1 MAYTTFGCVSLCGL
15 WWRNA
20 INSDNYLSDY
30 RWNVFFFS
38 HFCFF
43 FIFALWQSSGVQ
55 VQSTFFNILKHF
67 QSYHSYTYNIN
78 ICIRRQRDFISI
90 NYHLTHDRCLNF
102 SLNFMEHR
110 FNQFYF
116 IFTLL
121 NRKNIS
127 IHKHLAHIHVYYSHW
142 EPRGCL

>member
-1 MAYTTFGCVSLCGL
+1 MAYTTFCCVSLCGL

-20 INSDNYLSDY
+20 INCDNYLSDY
-30 RWNVFFFS
+30 RWNVFFYS
-38 HFCFF
+38 LLLLLY
-43 FIFALWQSSGVQ
+43 IRLMAIKWSASSINI
-55 VQSTFFNILKHF
+55 FNISKHF

-127 IHKHLAHIHVYYSHW
+127 IHKHLAHIHVYYSLW

>member
-1 MAYTTFGCVSLCGL
+1 MAIKWS
-15 WWRNA
+15 A
-20 INSDNYLSDY
+20 SSIN
-30 RWNVFFFS
+30 
-38 HFCFF
+38 
-43 FIFALWQSSGVQ
+43 I
-55 VQSTFFNILKHF
+55 FNISKHF
-67 QSYHSYTYNIN
+67 QSFHSYTYNIN
-78 ICIRRQRDFISI
+78 ICIRRQRDFMPI

-127 IHKHLAHIHVYYSHW
+127 IHIYFSSYTFRIIRIENRVDAYKCFNLSLHSQLFGYENRIHFVGFSF
-142 EPRGCL
+142 LFLVFLSFFDFLSST